1 MRIYFLS
8 RLLYGFILFAFSFQL
23 STLLISPSHASVI
36 LKASVDRNKITIGDR
51 ITYTVVIEH
60 DPEIQIKS
68 PEPGANLGEF
78 EIKDYE
84 IIGPKSRYSF
94 KKFRIRR
101 KKVIEYRYTLTTFT
115 TGEFKIPAVGMGYA
129 DKKGANKEIKSGEI
143 SIFVESVRS
152 AERDKDD
159 IRDIKLPVGIP
170 RGWLFYFILILIPVL
185 LTGGGL
191 AYYLYEKRKRE
202 EIFTRSDSSRP
213 ADEVAYER
221 LDKLEEL
228 DLIKQGRVKEYYIIL
243 SEIIRRYIEQRYSI
257 SVLDRTTNEL
267 YRQLRRVPEIDKKH
281 CSAIKDFLVECDLV
295 KFAKY
300 KPEENIIAE
309 DSGTA
314 RRIIDL
320 TKPVRQQPV
329 EMSLR
334 GTHSTG
340 SV

>member
-1 MRIYFLS
+1 M
-8 RLLYGFILFAFSFQL
+8 
-23 STLLISPSHASVI
+23 
-36 LKASVDRNKITIGDR
+36 
-51 ITYTVVIEH
+51 IEH

-84 IIGPKSRYSF
+84 IIGPKSKYSF

-101 KKVIEYRYTLTTFT
+101 KKVIKYQYTLTTFT
-115 TGEFKIPAVGMGYA
+115 TGEFKIPAVDVEYV
-129 DKKGANKEIKSGEI
+129 DKKGENKEIKSGEI

-152 AERDKDD
+152 AKRDKDD

-170 RGWLFYFILILIPVL
+170 RGWLFYFILMLIPVL
-185 LTGGGL
+185 LSGGGL

-202 EIFTRSDSSRP
+202 EIFTQSDLSRP

-221 LDKLEEL
+221 LNKLEGL

-281 CSAIKDFLVECDLV
+281 CSTIKDFLTECDLV

-300 KPEENIIAE
+300 KPEENIITE
-309 DSGTA
+309 DSVA
-314 RRIIDL
+314 AKRIIDL
-320 TKPVRQQPV
+320 TR
-329 EMSLR
+329 
-334 GTHSTG
+334 
-340 SV
+340 